1 MGITTRT
8 FDYSGD
14 GETFE
19 GYLALPEG
27 DARKPVVLV
36 AHAWAGQTDMERGK
50 ADRIAAELGYAA
62 FAIDVYGKGKRGTTV
77 EENQA
82 LMNPL
87 VGDRAKL
94 QRRLSAAVDTAKTL
108 DGVDTSK
115 RVAAGFCFG
124 GLCVL
129 DMARAGMDVAGVAS
143 FHGLFGAPDNLS
155 GYSIDAKV
163 IAYHGWKDPM
173 APPDDVIALSKE
185 MAAANADWQLMAFGT
200 AFHSFTTPGA
210 NNPDMGT
217 MYETAADNRS
227 WWAFRGFLKEVLG

>member
-1 MGITTRT
+1 MAITTRS
-8 FDYSGD
+8 FDYQGD

-27 DARKPVVLV
+27 DARPVVLI
-36 AHAWAGQTDMERGK
+36 AHAWGGQSDMERGK

-62 FAIDVYGKGKRGTTV
+62 FAIDVYGKGRRGTTI

-94 QRRLSAAVDTAKTL
+94 QARLAAAVDAARTL
-108 DGVDTSK
+108 DGVDTS
-115 RVAAGFCFG
+115 RRAAAGYCFG

-129 DMARAGMDVAGVAS
+129 DMARAGLDVAGVAS

-155 GYSIDAKV
+155 GYQIAAKV
-163 IAYHGWKDPM
+163 VAYHGWQDPM
-173 APPDDVIALSKE
+173 APPDDVLALAKE
-185 MAAANADWQLMAFGT
+185 MDAAGADWQLHALGN
-200 AFHSFTTPGA
+200 AYHAFTTPGA
-210 NNPDMGT
+210 NNRDMGT
-217 MYETAADNRS
+217 VYDAAADARS
-227 WWAFRGFLKEVLG
+227 WWGFQGFLREVLG

>member
-8 FDYSGD
+8 FDYQGN

-27 DARKPVVLV
+27 GPKPVVLV
-36 AHAWAGQTDMERGK
+36 AHAWGGQSDMERGK

-82 LMNPL
+82 LMTPL
-87 VGDRAKL
+87 VEDRALL
-94 QRRLSAAVDTAKTL
+94 QARLAAAIEAAKGL
-108 DGVDTSK
+108 DGVDTAK
-115 RVAAGFCFG
+115 RAAAGYCFG

-143 FHGLFGAPDNLS
+143 FHGLFGAPQNLS
-155 GYSIDAKV
+155 GYTIDAKV
-163 IAYHGWKDPM
+163 IAYHGWLDPM
-173 APPDDVIALSKE
+173 APPEDVISLSRE
-185 MAAANADWQLMAFGT
+185 MAEAKADWQLYALGT
-200 AFHSFTTPGA
+200 AYHSFTTPGA
-210 NNPDMGT
+210 DNAEMGT
-217 MYETAADNRS
+217 VYSAAADARS
-227 WWAFRGFLKEVLG
+227 WWAFQGFLKEVLA